1 LYTYQ
6 QFDLIDFVSF
16 MFVQEVQPL
25 PPGTF
30 ATRQWNSPYT
40 RDPQMWCRNQ
50 WVSRRL
56 TLISEL
62 SKCFVSFVT
71 VLKMDYGLVYY
82 TLIEHVEWCW

>member
-56 TLISEL
+56 
-62 SKCFVSFVT
+62 
-71 VLKMDYGLVYY
+71 
-82 TLIEHVEWCW
+82 